1 MAQRLTL
8 DQQIEALN
16 ALESAPLSEETLA
29 QLRKA
34 IEGAQSLL
42 AARAAG
48 IIGRR
53 GLSDFA
59 DALSQ
64 AFHRFLEN
72 PAKSDKGCVAK
83 TAITE
88 ALNRLQSRDSEVFLL
103 GIRHTQ
109 MEPTWGGQQDTAD
122 QLRSHCAAAL
132 VRLGH
137 PRMFHELASL
147 LMDREAHPRR
157 AAVEALASLSCKE
170 SELLLRMKVLAGDE
184 KADVIVECLSA
195 LMGIDPD
202 ESLDFVA
209 GYIDSGNPLVAEGAA
224 MALGESH
231 RLEAFEVLR
240 RAWENSIQSDFKKLL
255 LAPIA
260 QIRRE
265 ESFEFL
271 VQVVEE
277 EHKALAMEAL
287 DALTLYASGDDARRR
302 RVEQAVDAR
311 DDRELKA
318 VFEKEFR
325 Q

>member
-1 MAQRLTL
+1 MAKRLSL

-16 ALESAPLSEETLA
+16 ALEEAPLSEETLA
-29 QLRKA
+29 RLRKA
-34 IEGAQSLL
+34 VEGAQALL

-53 GLSDFA
+53 GLSDLT
-59 DALSQ
+59 DALIQ
-64 AFHRFLEN
+64 AFHRFLQD

-83 TAITE
+83 TAIAE
-88 ALNRLQSRDSEVFLL
+88 ALNRLQSRDAEVFLV
-103 GIRHTQ
+103 GVRHTQ
-109 MEPTWGGQQDTAD
+109 MEPSWGGPQDTAD

-157 AAVEALASLSCKE
+157 SAVEALSSLPRRE
-170 SELLLRMKVLAGDE
+170 SELLLRMKILAGDE
-184 KADVIVECLSA
+184 KPDVIVESLSA
-195 LMGIDPD
+195 LMGIAPD
-202 ESLDFVA
+202 DSLDFVA
-209 GYIDSGNPLVAEGAA
+209 RYLDSDNPLVAEGAA
-224 MALGESH
+224 MALGES
-231 RLEAFEVLR
+231 RGLEAFEILR
-240 RAWENSIQSDFKKLL
+240 QVWENSIDSEFKKRL

-271 VQVVEE
+271 VQVLEE
-277 EHKALAMEAL
+277 EHKALAAEAL
-287 DALTLYASGDDARRR
+287 DALALYSADGARRR
-302 RVEQAVDAR
+302 RVGQAVDVR

-318 VFEKEFR
+318 RFERKFKS
-325 Q
+325 